1 MISPAGEGLETPG
14 RSKGCLVT
22 LTGTIALVAMAIP
35 VSLVRWWRAR
45 RRGDDLRTSLD
56 AQPFPTAEERA
67 YRKFDLTVDV
77 PRALQSGFHRDLTDA
92 VVRVAEE
99 LRLPDDVYHLVY
111 RLPWEDEPVV
121 MAVGPQIQELG
132 ERFSLA
138 LSQGA
143 LEGRTALWLNLG
155 RGRRLAEVV
164 DPIHYDP
171 EAEGEP
177 EALLASSRPRWAMAT
192 SWARSGPSLVLR
204 MILVVPPEANERIL
218 ALLRSITF

>member
-1 MISPAGEGLETPG
+1 MISPASGNLKPPG

-22 LTGTIALVAMAIP
+22 LTGTIALAVMAIP
-35 VSLVRWWRAR
+35 VALVRWWRAR

-56 AQPFPTAEERA
+56 VQPFPVKEERA
-67 YRKFDLTVDV
+67 CLKFDLTVDV
-77 PRALQSGFHRDLTDA
+77 PRVLERGFHRDLTDA

-121 MAVGPQIQELG
+121 MALGPQVQELG

-138 LSQGA
+138 LSQGS
-143 LEGRTALWLNLG
+143 LEGRTALWLTLG
-155 RGRRLAEVV
+155 RGRGLTEVV
-164 DPIHYDP
+164 DPIRCDP

-177 EALLASSRPRWAMAT
+177 EALLASSRSRWAMAT
-192 SWARSGPSLVLR
+192 SWARMGPSLVYR
-204 MILVVPPEANERIL
+204 MILVVPREANERIL
-218 ALLRSITF
+218 ALLGSITF